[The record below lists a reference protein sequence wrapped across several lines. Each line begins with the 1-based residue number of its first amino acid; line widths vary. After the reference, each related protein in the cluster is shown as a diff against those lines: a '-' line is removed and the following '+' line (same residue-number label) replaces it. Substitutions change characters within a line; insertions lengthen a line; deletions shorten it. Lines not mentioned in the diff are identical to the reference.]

1 MDGQIHIKNRRTRAE
16 RLARSEKRMLEY
28 LFFNQSVADKFT
40 DFLKSKNLS
49 WELNIDPML
58 ESIVVKTPED
68 IKDDLWDELDDF
80 HESLGAEDQQLLED
94 TLQDT
99 EEETN
104 AAGIYIQLANG
115 NQTVAQINPEIMNRM
130 LSVISMDEFNEFVE
144 TIVSSV
150 EKPDDS
156 PICKMG

>member
-1 MDGQIHIKNRRTRAE
+1 
-16 RLARSEKRMLEY
+16 MLEY
-28 LFFNQSVADKFT
+28 LFFNQSVADKFVA
-40 DFLKSKNLS
+40 FLKTKNLL

-58 ESIVVKTPED
+58 ESIVVKTSED
-68 IKDDLWDELDDF
+68 IEDELWDELDDF
-80 HESLGAEDQQLLED
+80 HESLGEEDQKLLENA
-94 TLQDT
+94 LEDT

-115 NQTVAQINPEIMNRM
+115 KQTVAQINPEIMNRM
-130 LSVISMDEFNEFVE
+130 LGVISMDEFNEFVE

-150 EKPDDS
+150 ENPDDS

>member
-1 MDGQIHIKNRRTRAE
+1 
-16 RLARSEKRMLEY
+16 MLEY
-28 LFFNQSVADKFT
+28 LFFNQIIADKFT
-40 DFLKSKNLS
+40 AFLQSKKLT
-49 WELNIDPML
+49 WELSKDPML

-68 IKDDLWDELDDF
+68 IEDGLWDELDDF
-80 HESLGAEDQQLLED
+80 HELLGAEDQKLLEEN
-94 TLQDT
+94 LEDT

-115 NQTVAQINPEIMNRM
+115 NQTVAQINPDIMNRM
-130 LSVISMDEFNEFVE
+130 LGVISMDEFNEFVE

-150 EKPDDS
+150 ENPNDS